1 MNQFLDFSGAVI
13 YLGLRLILFPLFMAF
28 RFFIW
33 TWVAIKQMK
42 TYQKQLIKW
51 RSGNKETA
59 YQLPQLIDGA
69 VARLKS
75 LY

>member
-1 MNQFLDFSGAVI
+1 
-13 YLGLRLILFPLFMAF
+13 MAF